1 MGGQDHLE
9 ELFRRARK
17 MLGLD
22 AFYLN
27 GAILLTSGHFVIAHF
42 MKASSDVFVRKRIML
57 KALGVICAMIAVK
70 VAYEATLAPRNL
82 YSLLEVQRFSSPLE
96 IRSSYK
102 SISRKLHPDKNP
114 GADAEA
120 RFNEVKTAYDIL
132 MDEQQREIYNRFG
145 EGDLSFDPR
154 MDELKLI
161 GTMGAVYLF
170 WVVCVYFATMPKSSR
185 VSRTWIAICGIAML
199 VVEVSLRL
207 TESAIPSFMPGT
219 VTENNLIN
227 LMHSLFPG
235 VILLLRCVAEAHYVD
250 VQGQSINALGKVIEQ
265 YEAINTMLDETLAA
279 LAGNN
284 DDGDS
289 EGKLQKLK
297 QYISSSGE
305 ESRVA
310 LDKFKTASSDPAA
323 GYYWLV
329 VVGIYGCL
337 YLASGGE

>member
-1 MGGQDHLE
+1 
-9 ELFRRARK
+9 

-22 AFYLN
+22 SFYLN
-27 GAILLTSGHFVIAHF
+27 GALLLTSGHFVMAHF
-42 MKASSDVFVRKRIML
+42 MKGKELKVRKSIMV
-57 KALGVICAMIAVK
+57 KALGAICAMIAVK
-70 VAYEATLAPRNL
+70 VAYEATFAPRNL
-82 YSLLEVQRFSSPLE
+82 YALLGVQRFSSPLE

-120 RFNEVKTAYDIL
+120 KFNEVKSAYDIL

-170 WVVCVYFATMPKSSR
+170 WIVCVYFATMPKSSR
-185 VSRTWIAICGIAML
+185 VSRTWISICGIAML

-207 TESAIPSFMPGT
+207 TESSIPSFMPGT

-227 LMHSLFPG
+227 LMHSMFPG
-235 VILLLRCVAEAHYVD
+235 VILLLRCVAEAYYVD
-250 VQGQSINALGKVIEQ
+250 VQGYSVDALGKVIEQ
-265 YEAINTMLDETLAA
+265 YETINTVLDETLAA
-279 LAGNN
+279 LAGNG

-289 EGKLQKLK
+289 EGRLQKLK
-297 QYISSSGE
+297 QFILTSNE

-310 LDKFKTASSDPAA
+310 LEKFKTASSDPAA
-323 GYYWLV
+323 SYYWLV

-337 YLASGGE
+337 YLASGGVQE